1 MKPSS
6 KEHSLHL
13 RINHS
18 MYETLAD
25 LVESSNASCTAEVL
39 RNAIALYSW
48 ANKQSQEGYTI
59 GCFDKEGKPIKEVI
73 LPFISK

>member
-1 MKPSS
+1 
-6 KEHSLHL
+6 
-13 RINHS
+13 
-18 MYETLAD
+18 MYETLAA

-48 ANKQSQEGYTI
+48 ANQQRQDGYTV
-59 GCFDKEGKPIKEVI
+59 GCFDKDGKPVKEVI